1 MEKYVFEFG
10 IDGSVVLRLFVE
22 NEDAKSAF
30 HVANEKAKEENE
42 GLEFIAAYKMKK
54 LERKN
59 ENGEKTAS
67 EGLV

>member
-10 IDGSVVLRLFVE
+10 IDESVVLRLFVE

-30 HVANEKAKEENE
+30 HVANEKVKEENE